1 MMRCVRCATL
11 SLIAMAFAAGDVSGQ
26 TPPPTFQ
33 WFNQAADGAAK
44 NDWHH
49 QFGGNWA
56 ENGVQATRAP
66 ADGSDVFVNGA
77 PNPDLNFATV
87 NQNANQGGSFRR
99 LFIGQGGGPGAVHL
113 ETGGSISTDS
123 LDIGRNGQ
131 LGRLRVQGGQFTTN
145 SWQPT
150 DLAPP
155 GTAEIE
161 ISSGSMTVNGYVRN
175 IGNASA
181 TWNLSGGSLT
191 AERFSLDPSTEL
203 HIGGDASFT
212 TTSGRFD
219 FDAGSQT
226 GGVLTIDGSL
236 ATIDITR
243 ASNPAFRAEPNAVIN
258 FIADADGFSA
268 INLNGGGLQIGDD
281 GLNDT
286 TLNVDATALGAGI
299 YDLFVHSGGDL
310 WNGLAPGITSDPNS
324 FGFAFENLILADSL
338 TGSILYNPDS
348 IQLSVVPEP
357 GSCALLATAGCISL
371 LRRRRIG
378 RALRR

>member
-1 MMRCVRCATL
+1 M
-11 SLIAMAFAAGDVSGQ
+11 
-26 TPPPTFQ
+26 
-33 WFNQAADGAAK
+33 QA
-44 NDWHH
+44 N
-49 QFGGNWA
+49 
-56 ENGVQATRAP
+56 RAP

-77 PNPDLNFATV
+77 PNPDLNFAMV

-99 LFIGQGGGPGAVHL
+99 LFIGQGSGPGAVHL
-113 ETGGSISTDS
+113 ETGGSISTGS
-123 LDIGRNGQ
+123 LDIGTDGQ
-131 LGRLRVQGGQFTTN
+131 VGRLRIQGGQFTTD

-150 DLAPP
+150 GLAP

-161 ISSGSMTVNGYVRN
+161 ISSGSMTVNGVVRN
-175 IGNASA
+175 NGNTSA

-191 AERFSLDPSTEL
+191 AQRFRLNPTSTL
-203 HIGGDASFT
+203 TISGDANFT
-212 TTSGRFD
+212 TTDFRFD
-219 FDAGSQT
+219 FE
-226 GGVLTIDGSL
+226 GGGELTIEGSL

-243 ASNPAFRAEPNAVIN
+243 SSNPAFRAEPNAVIN
-258 FIADADGFSA
+258 FIADAGGFSA

-338 TGSILYNPDS
+338 TGSILYNPGS

-357 GSCALLATAGCISL
+357 SSYALLATAGCSFL